1 MRTYIIREKCHVH
14 PEYHGSMPLYHK
26 CLRCMHIK
34 RIYEKKYEDDEYRRA
49 CAALDVMLQDKICVW
64 LENKAA

>member
-1 MRTYIIREKCHVH
+1 
-14 PEYHGSMPLYHK
+14 
-26 CLRCMHIK
+26 MHIK